1 MLKFEFDPIEH
12 IYKLIHEN
20 GRIEIIPSVTQC
32 LPYEFFDDKPNRMDL
47 GSAIHRMAYLNN
59 IGKSDNEILNDPDLV
74 EWFQERNFW
83 QYLRANKKFRADH
96 KLNGVYDYKRSPYP
110 ATELQL
116 AGYQLLAKEGLDLNG
131 EKPEYTD
138 LKYYYETSLYHPIY
152 KFAGTMDILAG
163 DTACY
168 AVYLKDNGN
177 YSLVNHSKNLRKNV
191 QIFLSYLTVYR
202 HRKEKKI

>member
-1 MLKFEFDPIEH
+1 MPKFEFNPETHVYTLDN
-12 IYKLIHEN
+12 K
-20 GRIEIIPSVTQC
+20 IIPSVTSC
-32 LPYEFFDDKPNRMDL
+32 LPYEFFDDKPDRMGL

-59 IGKSDNEILNDPDLV
+59 IGKSDNEILTDPELV
-74 EWFQERNFW
+74 QWFQEKNFW
-83 QYLRANKKFRADH
+83 KYLRANKKFRREH

-116 AGYQLLAKEGLDLNG
+116 AGYQLLAKEGLMAGDIVPVYVK
-131 EKPEYTD
+131 EIPRFEI
-138 LKYYYETSLYHPIY
+138 SLYHPVY

-202 HRKEKKI
+202 HRKEKGI